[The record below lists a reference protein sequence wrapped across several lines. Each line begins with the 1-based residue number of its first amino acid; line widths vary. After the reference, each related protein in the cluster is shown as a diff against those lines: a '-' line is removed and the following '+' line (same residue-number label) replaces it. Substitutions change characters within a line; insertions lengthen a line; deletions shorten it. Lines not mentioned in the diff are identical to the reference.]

1 MPNIETKYTYR
12 NLEEETQRKN
22 WVKMKG
28 NTQGRVAQGV

>member
-28 NTQGRVAQGV
+28 NT